1 MRNDNFINEIHP
13 GVLQIVLFVITIAI
27 TVGLTSDD
35 WNTCRV
41 IDSERQATAGF

>member
-1 MRNDNFINEIHP
+1 MRSDAFINETHP
-13 GVLQIVLFVITIAI
+13 GVLQICFFIRTIAI

-41 IDSERQATAGF
+41 IDFEK

>member
-1 MRNDNFINEIHP
+1 MLSLMKLTLAFCKF
-13 GVLQIVLFVITIAI
+13 VLFIHTIAI

-41 IDSERQATAGF
+41 TDSERQATAGF